1 MMKKDCSKTV
11 NLIKEWNR
19 MCSEIGTRCSRCPLS
34 CNNNGTNLTCFDYI
48 KQYPGKV
55 AEIVQ
60 TWSDARRQKTYVED
74 FFEKF
79 PNAPK
84 SGGSAH
90 QKRLGATYMVMAATI
105 VLLVSIAIVLNAG
118 IKLWKINQTK
128 ERRIYD
134 EKRL

>member
-1 MMKKDCSKTV
+1 MKKDCSKTV

-84 SGGSAH
+84 KWGIGTPEAAWCNVYGNGSDDCPASVH
-90 QKRLGATYMVMAATI
+90 RDCAKC
-105 VLLVSIAIVLNAG
+105 
-118 IKLWKINQTK
+118 WNQIMEDKPNEGK
-128 ERRIYD
+128 ED
-134 EKRL
+134 L